1 METLS
6 NNSSDENKEY
16 IFKYI
21 IAGDS
26 GVGKTCMI
34 YYYLYNKVKQNSTQ
48 TIGVDYSSKTLIIN
62 NQKIKL
68 QIWDTAGQDKFRSVS
83 KSYYRGA
90 IGIII
95 VYDITSKE
103 SFLHIKSWIN
113 EVKLSA
119 REEASFII
127 IGNKNDL
134 KDQREVSYEEA
145 KKFSDDN
152 NFIFLET
159 SSITGENISEVFLK
173 LSENIL
179 NKINNGSID
188 PDSLI
193 SNYAKELGKTILKTQ
208 EDNNGN
214 SYSCSQYY
222 C

>member
-6 NNSSDENKEY
+6 NNPSDENKEY

-21 IAGDS
+21 IVGDS

-103 SFLHIKSWIN
+103 SFLHIKSWIS

-214 SYSCSQYY
+214 TYSCSQYY

>member
-208 EDNNGN
+208 EDNNEN
-214 SYSCSQYY
+214 TYSCSQYY

>member
-6 NNSSDENKEY
+6 NNPSDENKEY

-103 SFLHIKSWIN
+103 SFLHIKSWIS

-214 SYSCSQYY
+214 TYSCSQYY